1 MWSGALVLTSA
12 GSAAL
17 LPAMRRRA
25 VLAGLP
31 VPAAMAVWCVSLLAV
46 AVFTKDPQGG
56 AVTTTGK
63 IHLYAAAVSC
73 LSLPLVGWT
82 LGRQHRVHPKWR
94 RHATWSRRLALVAI
108 PFYLPFIVP
117 FFVNVVLGGHLQT
130 VATGLV
136 ERLML
141 ILEVGLLVVLGI
153 WTKAAGVREAQAT
166 STPSW
171 STP

>member
-1 MWSGALVLTSA
+1 
-12 GSAAL
+12 
-17 LPAMRRRA
+17 
-25 VLAGLP
+25 
-31 VPAAMAVWCVSLLAV
+31 
-46 AVFTKDPQGG
+46 
-56 AVTTTGK
+56 
-63 IHLYAAAVSC
+63 
-73 LSLPLVGWT
+73 
-82 LGRQHRVHPKWR
+82 
-94 RHATWSRRLALVAI
+94 
-108 PFYLPFIVP
+108 
-117 FFVNVVLGGHLQT
+117 VLGGHLQT